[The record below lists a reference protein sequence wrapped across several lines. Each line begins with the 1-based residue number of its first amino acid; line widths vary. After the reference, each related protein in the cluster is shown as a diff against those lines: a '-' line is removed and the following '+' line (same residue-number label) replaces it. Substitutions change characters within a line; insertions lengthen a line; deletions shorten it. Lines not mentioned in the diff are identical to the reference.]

1 MERHLRRKCVSLFV
15 VLALTTSSTALA
27 STIPSKTA
35 ADPLAGLRLD
45 IPATRFELPNG
56 LTVIV
61 HEDHSAPLVAVSVW
75 YHVGSKNEPKG
86 KTGFAHLFEHL
97 MFNGSENFNDDFF
110 KATQKIG
117 ATEQN
122 GTTNPDRTNYFETV
136 PKSGLDTILWL
147 ESDRMGH
154 LLGAIDQGKL
164 NEQRAVVE
172 NEKRQGQNRPYA
184 KAEDLIVRATQP
196 VGHPYDHTTIGSMAD
211 LEAASLDDVKGWFR
225 AYYGPSNAVLV
236 LSGDITPAEARTK
249 VEKYFGD
256 IAPGEPVTHPKAW
269 VAKLSSDIEETTYD
283 RVAQPRLILTWNVPG
298 FGSRDQ
304 RLLDILGDV
313 LAGDRSSRLYK
324 RLVIDQQLATSVS
337 AGTDGQEIEGQFQID
352 VTVKPDGDI
361 TRVRQI
367 VNEEVRRLVD
377 GGATTD
383 EMQRMRVRYEG
394 ALARSFESISE
405 KAALLAQSQTYLG
418 SPDAW
423 KAELQ
428 LRRTVTSTD
437 IQRAGSEWL
446 KAGSYELSILPFG
459 DLKAASTGA
468 DRKTMPLPDRIDLAR
483 FPAIERA
490 TLPNGMKLVVAH
502 RGGNPLVNM
511 TMLFDT
517 GVPQD
522 YDRIAP
528 GTASLAMS
536 LLDEGTST
544 RSGAQLNDALG
555 ALGATLSTSGDGETG
570 QVGISLLKPTL
581 NQALP
586 IFADV
591 ILNPAFRAADVD
603 RLKAQ
608 TVASIR
614 SNRQNPSRIASRLL
628 PRLVLGA
635 EGPYGRLTTE
645 QSVGSIGVSDLK
657 AFHERWFHP
666 SNATLVVTGDTS
678 LSEVRPMIE
687 TAFANWRPA
696 ATPETITPPAPAP
709 SKAIVYLIDAPDA
722 PQSVIQVAVGLPPR
736 REGDEVARRL
746 FNMAFGGSF
755 TARVN
760 MKLREEKGWAY
771 GARSRISGGRGP
783 RMFVASSSVQTDK
796 TAESL
801 HELDLLLQAAAGGQP
816 IDAKEL
822 TTAKGNLTLGLA
834 SDWSTGDGVTSYLAS
849 QITERLPED
858 YFDHYA
864 DSISAESLD
873 ATNEAG
879 KALIADRTLT
889 WLVVGDRKRIEAK
902 VRALGLGEVRIVNTD
917 GEPQL

>member
-1 MERHLRRKCVSLFV
+1 MSLLA

-27 STIPSKTA
+27 SAGSSKA
-35 ADPLAGLRLD
+35 VPDPLAGLALD
-45 IPATRFELPNG
+45 IPATRFVLPNG

-122 GTTNPDRTNYFETV
+122 GTTNADRTNYFETV

-196 VGHPYDHTTIGSMAD
+196 VGHPYDHTTIGSMVD

-225 AYYGPSNAVLV
+225 AYYGPSNAILV
-236 LSGDITPAEARTK
+236 LSGDITPAEARAK

-269 VAKLSSDIEETTYD
+269 VAKLSSDIDETTYD

-298 FGSRDQ
+298 FGSRDG

-324 RLVIDQQLATSVS
+324 RLVVDQPLATSVS

-352 VTVKPDGDI
+352 VMLKPGGDVG
-361 TRVRQI
+361 RVRQI
-367 VNEEVRRLVD
+367 VNEEVRRLID
-377 GGATTD
+377 GGATAG

-423 KAELQ
+423 KGELD
-428 LRRTVTSTD
+428 LRRTATSAD
-437 IQRAGSEWL
+437 VQRAGGEWL
-446 KAGSYELSILPFG
+446 KAGSYALSILPFG

-468 DRKTMPLPDRIDLAR
+468 DRKTLPLPDSIDLAH
-483 FPAIERA
+483 FPTVERA
-490 TLPNGMKLVVAH
+490 TLTNGLKLVVAH

-511 TMLFDT
+511 TLLVDT
-517 GVPQD
+517 GIPQD

-528 GTASLAMS
+528 DTASLAMN
-536 LLDEGTST
+536 LLDEGTLART
-544 RSGAQLNDALG
+544 GTQLNEALG
-555 ALGATLSTSGDGETG
+555 ALGAALSTSGDGESG

-581 NQALP
+581 KQALP

-591 ILNPAFRAADVD
+591 ILNPAFRPADVD
-603 RLKAQ
+603 RVKAQ
-608 TVASIR
+608 TVAGIR
-614 SNRQNPSRIASRLL
+614 SGRKNPSRVASRLL
-628 PRLVLGA
+628 PRLVLGSD
-635 EGPYGRLTTE
+635 GPYGRFATE
-645 QSVGSIGVSDLK
+645 QSVDSIGIDDLK
-657 AFHERWFHP
+657 AFHDRWFHP
-666 SNATLVVTGDTS
+666 NNATLVVTGDTS
-678 LSEVRPMIE
+678 LAEIRPMIE
-687 TAFANWRPA
+687 AAFASWRPA
-696 ATPETITPPAPAP
+696 AVPQTITPPPAVQ
-709 SKAIVYLIDAPDA
+709 SKSVVYLVDAPDT
-722 PQSVIQVAVGLPPR
+722 PQSVIQVAVAAPPR
-736 REGDEVARRL
+736 REGDEVSRRL

-760 MKLREEKGWAY
+760 MKLREEKGWSY
-771 GARSRISGGRGP
+771 GAHSRISGGRGP
-783 RMFVASSSVQTDK
+783 RMFVAYSSVQSDK

-801 HELDLLLQAAAGGQP
+801 HELDLLLQAVTAGQP

-822 TTAKGNLTLGLA
+822 ATAKGNLTLGLA
-834 SDWSTGDGVTSYLAS
+834 SDWSTVS
-849 QITERLPED
+849 
-858 YFDHYA
+858 
-864 DSISAESLD
+864 
-873 ATNEAG
+873 
-879 KALIADRTLT
+879 
-889 WLVVGDRKRIEAK
+889 
-902 VRALGLGEVRIVNTD
+902 EV
-917 GEPQL
+917 